1 MKHSEKIKVTNQIAD
16 AIQRGSDSMG
26 YISEAG
32 TFKFTLP
39 SPQVAGTM
47 TQQRTY
53 ALSRAIEIMSRHERF
68 LVD

>member
-1 MKHSEKIKVTNQIAD
+1 MTHSEKIKLTGQIAD
-16 AIQRGSDSMG
+16 AIQQGSDTMG

-32 TFKFTLP
+32 TYKFCLP
-39 SPQVAGTM
+39 SPQVSGTM

-53 ALSRAIEIMSRHERF
+53 AMSRAIEIVSRHERF

>member
-1 MKHSEKIKVTNQIAD
+1 MTHSEKIKLTNQIAD
-16 AIQRGSDSMG
+16 AIQRGNDTMG

-32 TFKFTLP
+32 TYKFDLP
-39 SPQVAGTM
+39 TPQVAGTM

-53 ALSRAIEIMSRHERF
+53 AMSRAIDIVARHERF

>member
-1 MKHSEKIKVTNQIAD
+1 MTHSEKIKLTGQLAD
-16 AIQRGSDSMG
+16 AIQRGSDTMG
-26 YISEAG
+26 YINEAG
-32 TFKFTLP
+32 TYRFDLP

-53 ALSRAIEIMSRHERF
+53 AMSCAIDIVSQHERF